1 MKIHGLV
8 SKGLM
13 LLLIAALVF
22 ITACGNNKENA
33 KENTPAAAPAVA
45 DKKPEPAPAAPAD
58 EPKKLSIMWWG
69 PDARHEATLK
79 ALDVYTA
86 QNPNVTFTPEYLA
99 WDPFWAKLPTLA
111 ASKTMTDVLQ
121 MDAAF
126 INEYVSRG
134 TLEDLSDIDLTGIVD
149 PKLIDN
155 LKIDGKLYG
164 IPLSHNGQG
173 FAYNK
178 TVLEAAGVTLPKA
191 GWTWDDY
198 FAFAREA
205 KAKLPKGQFGI
216 VYTDTWDGYQYYQT
230 GNGKGPIMSDGG
242 KTFNLDKDLFMK
254 FYNEHEAL
262 RKEGALPPA
271 DMQAAFLENDAQADP
286 IGSGKIMT
294 VSKTV
299 GSVSALEQLLP
310 GQIDV
315 VNVPV
320 GPAGGGWAQS
330 TIFLA
335 VSTDSTNK
343 DEAKKFVKWFIT
355 DPEAGKTLGMTRGI
369 PINNDVFKALEPN
382 LEPKD
387 ILGKRLAEVAAPVAL
402 PFYAAPAGYSEF
414 IDFFKNEMD
423 AVMFGQQ
430 SVEKAYDN
438 INKKGMDTAAS
449 IK

>member
-1 MKIHGLV
+1 MKVKGFV
-8 SKGLM
+8 SKGLVLM
-13 LLLIAALVF
+13 FIVALIF
-22 ITACGNNKENA
+22 ITACGNNNNA
-33 KENTPAAAPAVA
+33 ANNTPVAP
-45 DKKPEPAPAAPAD
+45 DKTNDVKEPAAPTNEA
-58 EPKKLSIMWWG
+58 KKLSIMWWG

-79 ALDVYTA
+79 VLDVYTA

-173 FAYNK
+173 FAFNK
-178 TVLEAAGVTLPKA
+178 TALEAAGVTLPKI

-205 KAKLPKGQFGI
+205 NEKLPEGQYGI
-216 VYTDTWDGYQYYQT
+216 TYTDTWDGYQYFQT
-230 GNGKGPIMSDGG
+230 SNGKGPIMQDGG

-262 RKEGALPPA
+262 REEGALPPA

-286 IGSGKIMT
+286 VASGKIMMIGK
-294 VSKTV
+294 SV
-299 GSVSALEQLLP
+299 GSVSALELLLP

-320 GPAGGGWAQS
+320 GSAGGGWAQS
-330 TIFLA
+330 TIFLS
-335 VSTDSTNK
+335 VSTDSKNK
-343 DEAKKFVKWFIT
+343 EEAKNFVKWFIT

-369 PINNDVFKALEPN
+369 PINNEVFKALEPT

-387 ILGKRLAEVAAPVAL
+387 LLGKKLADTAAPYAL
-402 PFYAAPAGYSEF
+402 PFYAAAAGYSEF
-414 IDFFKNEMD
+414 MDFFKNEMD
-423 AVMFGQQ
+423 AVMFGQK
-430 SVEKAYDN
+430 SVEDAYTS
-438 INKKGMDTAAS
+438 INKKGMDTAAT

>member
-1 MKIHGLV
+1 MKIQGLV

-22 ITACGNNKENA
+22 ITACGSNNTKNA
-33 KENTPAAAPAVA
+33 ANN
-45 DKKPEPAPAAPAD
+45 EPAPAVVDDKKDAEPAAPTT

-99 WDPFWAKLPTLA
+99 WDGFWAKLPTLA
-111 ASKTMTDVLQ
+111 ASKTMTDILQ

-134 TLEDLSDIDLTGIVD
+134 TLEDLSDIDLTGVVD
-149 PKLIDN
+149 PQIIEK

-173 FAYNK
+173 IAYNK
-178 TVLEAAGVTLPKA
+178 TALEAAGVTLPKE

-205 KAKLPKGQFGI
+205 RSKLPKDQYPIGFTGS
-216 VYTDTWDGYQYYQT
+216 WDGYQYYQT
-230 GNGKGPIMSDGG
+230 ANGKGPMMQDGG

-254 FYNEHEAL
+254 FYNEHVAL
-262 RKEGALPPA
+262 IKEGAIPPA
-271 DMQAAFLENDAQADP
+271 EMAAAFIENDAQADP
-286 IGSGKIMT
+286 MGSGKVMT
-294 VSKTV
+294 SSKSV
-299 GSVSALEQLLP
+299 GSVSATEALLP

-315 VNVPV
+315 VNMPV
-320 GPAGGGWAQS
+320 GSAGGGWAQS
-330 TIFLA
+330 TIFLSI
-335 VSTDSTNK
+335 STDSKNK
-343 DEAKKFVKWFIT
+343 EEAKKFVKWFIT
-355 DPEAGKTLGMTRGI
+355 DPEAGKVLGMTRGI
-369 PINNDVFKALEPN
+369 PINNEVFKTLEPN
-382 LEPKD
+382 LEQKD
-387 ILGKRLAEVAAPVAL
+387 IISKKLADAAAPYAL
-402 PFYAAPAGYSEF
+402 PFYGAPAGYSEF

-430 SVEKAYDN
+430 SVEKAYDH

>member
-1 MKIHGLV
+1 MKKNLL

-13 LLLIAALVF
+13 LMLVAALLF
-22 ITACGNNKENA
+22 ITACGNNNNNA
-33 KENTPAAAPAVA
+33 ANNTPPAGDKNNETPAAPSTDA
-45 DKKPEPAPAAPAD
+45 
-58 EPKKLSIMWWG
+58 KKLSIMWWG

-111 ASKTMTDVLQ
+111 ASKTMTDILQ

-149 PKLIDN
+149 PSVIEN

-164 IPLSHNGQG
+164 IPLSKNGQG
-173 FAYNK
+173 FAFNK
-178 TVLEAAGVTLPKA
+178 TALEAAGVTLPKE

-205 KAKLPKGQFGI
+205 NEKLPDGQFGI
-216 VYTDTWDGYQYYQT
+216 SYTDTWDGYQYYQT
-230 GNGKGPIMSDGG
+230 ANGKGPLMLDGG

-286 IGSGKIMT
+286 VASGKVMLIGK
-294 VSKTV
+294 SV

-320 GPAGGGWAQS
+320 GEAGGGWAQS

-335 VSTDSTNK
+335 VSTDSKNK
-343 DEAKKFVKWFIT
+343 EEAKKFVKWFIT

-369 PINNDVFKALEPN
+369 PINNDVFTELEPN

-387 ILGKRLAEVAAPVAL
+387 IIGKKLADVATPYAL
-402 PFYAAPAGYSEF
+402 PFYGAAAGYSEF
-414 IDFFKNEMD
+414 VDFFKNEMD

-438 INKKGMDTAAS
+438 INKKGMDTAA
-449 IK
+449 KLK

>member
-1 MKIHGLV
+1 MKIQGLV
-8 SKGLM
+8 TKGLV
-13 LLLIAALVF
+13 LLLIAALFF
-22 ITACGNNKENA
+22 ITACGNNNDA
-33 KENTPAAAPAVA
+33 ANTPA
-45 DKKPEPAPAAPAD
+45 PAPATDDKKTAEPAAPTD

-69 PDARHEATLK
+69 PDARHEATLA
-79 ALDVYTA
+79 ALDVYTG
-86 QNPNVTFTPEYLA
+86 QNPNVSFTPEYLA
-99 WDPFWAKLPTLA
+99 WDAFWAKLPTLA
-111 ASKTMTDVLQ
+111 ASKTMTDILQ

-134 TLEDLSDIDLTGIVD
+134 TLEDLSDIDLTGVVD
-149 PKLIDN
+149 PTIVEN

-173 FAYNK
+173 FAFNK
-178 TVLEAAGVTLPKA
+178 TALEAAGVTLPKL

-205 KAKLPKGQFGI
+205 NEKLPDGQYGI
-216 VYTDTWDGYQYYQT
+216 AYTVTWDGYQYYQT
-230 GNGKGPIMSDGG
+230 ANGAGPLMQDGG

-262 RKEGALPPA
+262 RAEGALPPA

-286 IGSGKIMT
+286 LASGKVMLT
-294 VSKTV
+294 GKSV

-320 GPAGGGWAQS
+320 GSSGKGGWAQS
-330 TIFLA
+330 TIFLS
-335 VSTDSTNK
+335 VSTDSKNK
-343 DEAKKFVKWFIT
+343 DEAKNFVKWFIT

-369 PINNDVFKALEPN
+369 PINDDVFTAMQPN
-382 LEPKD
+382 LQPKD
-387 ILGKRLAEVAAPVAL
+387 IIGKKLAEAAAPYAL
-402 PFYAAPAGYSEF
+402 PFYAAAAGYSEF
-414 IDFFKNEMD
+414 QDFFKNEMD
-423 AVMFGQQ
+423 SVMFGQK
-430 SVEKAYDN
+430 SVEEAYEA
-438 INKKGMDTAAS
+438 INKKGMDTAAG

>member
-1 MKIHGLV
+1 MKTKSLA
-8 SKGLM
+8 SKALM
-13 LLLIAALVF
+13 LLFIAALIF
-22 ITACGNNKENA
+22 ITACGNNNNA
-33 KENTPAAAPAVA
+33 ANNTPPAAEKNNDAA
-45 DKKPEPAPAAPAD
+45 EPAAPTNEA
-58 EPKKLSIMWWG
+58 KNLSIMWWG

-79 ALDVYTA
+79 VLDEYTA
-86 QNPNVTFTPEYLA
+86 QNPSVTFTPEYLA

-134 TLEDLSDIDLTGIVD
+134 TLADLSDIDLTGIVD
-149 PKLIDN
+149 PQLVEN

-178 TVLEAAGVTLPKA
+178 TALEAAGVTLPKL

-205 KAKLPKGQFGI
+205 NEKLPEGQYGI
-216 VYTDTWDGYQYYQT
+216 TYTVTWDGYQYYQT
-230 GNGKGPIMSDGG
+230 ANGKGPLMSDGG
-242 KTFNLDKDLFMK
+242 KTFNLDKDLFIK

-286 IGSGKIMT
+286 VASGKVMMIGK
-294 VSKTV
+294 SV

-320 GPAGGGWAQS
+320 GSSGKGGWAQS

-335 VSTDSTNK
+335 VSTDSKNT

-355 DPEAGKTLGMTRGI
+355 DPAAGNILGMTRGI
-369 PINNDVFKALEPN
+369 PINDEVFTALEPN
-382 LEPKD
+382 LQPKD
-387 ILGKRLAEVAAPVAL
+387 ILGKKLAEAAAPYAL
-402 PFYAAPAGYSEF
+402 PFYSAAAGYSEF
-414 IDFFKNEMD
+414 QDFFKNEMD
-423 AVMFGQQ
+423 AVMFGQK
-430 SVEKAYDN
+430 SVEDAYES

>member
-1 MKIHGLV
+1 MKVKGLV
-8 SKGLM
+8 SKGLVLM
-13 LLLIAALVF
+13 FIAALIF
-22 ITACGNNKENA
+22 ITACGNNNA
-33 KENTPAAAPAVA
+33 ANNK
-45 DKKPEPAPAAPAD
+45 PAAPD
-58 EPKKLSIMWWG
+58 KTNDSKEPAAPTNEAKKLSIMWWG

-86 QNPNVTFTPEYLA
+86 QNPSVTFTPEYLA

-111 ASKTMTDVLQ
+111 ASKTMTDILQ

-149 PKLIDN
+149 PKIIEN

-164 IPLSHNGQG
+164 IPLSHNAQG

-178 TVLEAAGVTLPKA
+178 TALEAAGVTLPKL

-205 KAKLPKGQFGI
+205 RSKLPKDQFGI
-216 VYTDTWDGYQYYQT
+216 GYTDTWDGYQYYQT
-230 GNGKGPIMSDGG
+230 ANGKGPMMQDGG

-286 IGSGKIMT
+286 MASGKIMLT
-294 VSKTV
+294 GKSV
-299 GSVSALEQLLP
+299 GSVSALELLLP
-310 GQIDV
+310 GQVEV

-320 GPAGGGWAQS
+320 GSAGGGWAQS

-335 VSTDSTNK
+335 VSTDSKNK
-343 DEAKKFVKWFIT
+343 EEAKKFVKWFIT
-355 DPEAGKTLGMTRGI
+355 DPEAGKTLGLTRGI
-369 PINNDVFKALEPN
+369 PINNEVYKALEPN

-387 ILGKRLAEVAAPVAL
+387 ILGKKLAEAAAPYAL
-402 PFYAAPAGYSEF
+402 PFYAPAAGYSEF

-423 AVMFGQQ
+423 AVMFGQK
-430 SVEKAYDN
+430 SVADAYES
-438 INKKGMDTAAS
+438 INKKGMDTAAT